1 MAGFAWMH
9 TNLAP
14 LLDVSFDP
22 LDLVQWPAMVV
33 TIVASYLVASQNKR
47 RRNWG
52 FWIFLL
58 SNVLWVIW
66 GWHAKAYAL
75 IVLQAG
81 LAFMNI
87 RGVKKNDTHET
98 TRDS

>member
-1 MAGFAWMH
+1 MSEL
-9 TNLAP
+9 TLID
-14 LLDVSFDP
+14 LL
-22 LDLVQWPAMVV
+22 QWPAMVV
-33 TIVASYLVASQNKR
+33 TIVASYLVASQDKR

-52 FWIFLL
+52 FWVFLA

-87 RGVKKNDTHET
+87 RGVRKNDPEKTKPHP
-98 TRDS
+98 